1 MSVAETATSARAPL
15 DGVNAAQNAAQ
26 AGEQAA
32 SSILPVA
39 SGTGDTMAGAVNVLG
54 HTDSLFS
61 WGGYFQALGILFLII
76 AILFVA
82 LWFLRRKGG
91 IKLLTGQGDLLVESR
106 IALGTKKQLIVVRFL
121 NKRVLLGVTD
131 QQITML
137 TELPTNED
145 HTAHHSQ
152 NPENTVDFKAHF
164 ARETQ
169 TEPKGSG

>member
-1 MSVAETATSARAPL
+1 MSVAETATSAKVPL

-26 AGEQAA
+26 AGDQA
-32 SSILPVA
+32 SSILQ
-39 SGTGDTMAGAVNVLG
+39 GTSATSDTMAGAANVLG
-54 HTDSLFS
+54 HTDNLFS
-61 WGGYFQALGILFLII
+61 LGGYFQALGVLFLII

-82 LWFLRRKGG
+82 LCFLRRKGG

-106 IALGTKKQLIVVRFL
+106 IALGAKKQLIVVRFL

-145 HTAHHSQ
+145 HTAHNSRS
-152 NPENTVDFKAHF
+152 PKNTVDFKAHF
-164 ARETQ
+164 ANETQ
-169 TEPKGSG
+169 TEPKNSG